1 MKRWPNNVTA
11 ILPERLL
18 HAYVD
23 VLLPPAKRRAVEA
36 ALLRNPEFRDTVDV
50 WRKQN
55 AGLRRLATLESPPP
69 MPPEMAGTVHRLEG
83 RLYRRAPLEL
93 LRIAATVTLLVA
105 GGVGAALI
113 TQQQIK
119 GHAPLPGLEG
129 GEAAGVPR
137 ALATQPLGLATAT
150 EPVTP
155 AEVITAPEIVS
166 VGSPAE
172 QVEPRRPP
180 EPVERRE
187 NTADTKPEIPI
198 PSAEQ
203 ETPTPAPLRSL
214 PQDPADPPRET

>member
-36 ALLRNPEFRDTVDV
+36 ALLRNPQFRDTVDV
-50 WRKQN
+50 WRQQN

-83 RLYRRAPLEL
+83 RLYRRAPLEF
-93 LRIAATVTLLVA
+93 LRIAASITLLVA
-105 GGVGAALI
+105 GGFGAAII

-119 GHAPLPGLEG
+119 GHEPLSGLAK
-129 GEAAGVPR
+129 EAADAHR
-137 ALATQPLGLATAT
+137 TLSTQPLGITTVAD
-150 EPVTP
+150 PVPPT
-155 AEVITAPEIVS
+155 EVIAAPGIVP
-166 VGSPAE
+166 VGSPAD
-172 QVEPRRPP
+172 QVEPKRAPDS
-180 EPVERRE
+180 VERRDD
-187 NTADTKPEIPI
+187 TADTKPELPN
-198 PSAEQ
+198 PPAEQ
-203 ETPTPAPLRSL
+203 ETPAPTPLRNL

>member
-23 VLLPPAKRRAVEA
+23 VLLPPAKRLAVEA
-36 ALLRNPEFRDTVDV
+36 ALLRNPQFRDTVDV
-50 WRKQN
+50 WRQQN

-83 RLYRRAPLEL
+83 RLYRRAPLEF
-93 LRIAATVTLLVA
+93 LRIAATITLLVA
-105 GGVGAALI
+105 GGFGAAII

-119 GHAPLPGLEG
+119 GHEPLPGLAK
-129 GEAAGVPR
+129 EAADAHR
-137 ALATQPLGLATAT
+137 TLSTLPLGIKTVAD
-150 EPVTP
+150 PVPST
-155 AEVITAPEIVS
+155 EVIAAPAIVP

-172 QVEPRRPP
+172 QVEPKRAPDS
-180 EPVERRE
+180 VERRDD
-187 NTADTKPEIPI
+187 TADTKPELPN
-198 PSAEQ
+198 PPAEQ
-203 ETPTPAPLRSL
+203 ETPAPTPLRNL